1 MDIKQRLA
9 CALENEGWTVGG
21 ELSATALCRDAL
33 ARIRELE
40 GAPDIKARLQLEK
53 AKHAKIGHRPREYAE
68 QCDAALERIEE
79 LEARVAPSLQL
90 ERIAQALEGL
100 AAELAADRRRL

>member
-1 MDIKQRLA
+1 MDIKQRLTQVIDQA
-9 CALENEGWTVGG
+9 EKEGGTFIDVIV
-21 ELSATALCRDAL
+21 LCRDAL

-53 AKHAKIGHRPREYAE
+53 AKHAKIGHR
-68 QCDAALERIEE
+68 
-79 LEARVAPSLQL
+79 L

-100 AAELAADRRRL
+100 AEQLAADRRRL